1 MCRSTDAGLTLYSRL
16 RSDSS
21 TRLIVEP
28 FELKL
33 GGREELQ
40 GVVVQGARE
49 PPPGFV
55 ASRGD
60 VVEQMPARRVGV
72 LEALLGDVEVF
83 LSLLQPGSRTIAF
96 LLDARDPLPKLPHVA
111 VCLDGRRDRS
121 GAARLARAT
130 GGAPA
135 RFRLRDPL

>member
-1 MCRSTDAGLTLYSRL
+1 M
-16 RSDSS
+16 
-21 TRLIVEP
+21 
-28 FELKL
+28 
-33 GGREELQ
+33 
-40 GVVVQGARE
+40 QGARE

-72 LEALLGDVEVF
+72 LEALLGYIEVLF
-83 LSLLQPGSRTIAF
+83 RLLQPGSRTIAF

-130 GGAPA
+130 GGVPA